1 MIMRE
6 NNEGRRNKIR
16 DCLTQEHVFYLKV
29 EENEFG
35 VRFWKMGGSNREEKK
50 KPVYVFFFN

>member
-6 NNEGRRNKIR
+6 NNEVRRNEIR

-29 EENEFG
+29 EENDFG
-35 VRFWKMGGSNREEKK
+35 VRFLKMGGSNREEKK